1 MSLIGIY
8 RPGGGPLHRLRPGAK
23 LSGLIVFAVAVVSA
37 TGVTTTLIALGA
49 AVALTVIAGLR
60 PRELARVLR
69 VFAIVA
75 VPLGAF
81 QTWQNGADRA
91 VDVVGGLFALILA
104 ATAVTAT
111 TATDDMIDTI
121 VWTLRPFRRLGVDPA
136 RVGLAF
142 SLVLRTLPVT
152 LEIAAETRA
161 AARARGLDRSPRA
174 YATPLVL
181 RVVAHA
187 RHTGEAL
194 TARGLGD
201 D

>member
-8 RPGGGPLHRLRPGAK
+8 RPGRSVLHRLRPGAK
-23 LSGLIVFAVAVVSA
+23 LLSLIAFAIAVVAS
-37 TGVTTTLIALGA
+37 TGVVATLTSLG
-49 AVALTVIAGLR
+49 VAIVLTIVAGLR
-60 PRELARVLR
+60 PRELVRVLR
-69 VFAIVA
+69 LFVLITI
-75 VPLGAF
+75 PLGVF
-81 QTWQNGADRA
+81 QAWQNGPDRA
-91 VDVVGGLFALILA
+91 VEVVGGLFALLLA
-104 ATAVTAT
+104 ATVVTAT

-121 VWTLRPFRRLGVDPA
+121 VWALRPFRRLGVDPA

-152 LEIAAETRA
+152 LDIAAETRA

-174 YATPLVL
+174 YVTPLVL

-187 RHTGEAL
+187 RDTGAAL